1 MMDQLFPLMDD
12 EMETVSLEAAST
24 ATPLLRESSSQE
36 SPENGAMTR
45 RKESSRSFRS
55 PSGRPELLIE
65 PPSYAD
71 VVFAPYAARQPEESG
86 RAVEKNYLRISVSD
100 PQKTQ
105 DHGSS
110 GGTFVAYL
118 FTTYTDLP
126 EFLGTSFSVRRRFR
140 EVVALADQLGEIYKG
155 YFIPPRPDKN
165 VQLVQTQD
173 FVSNRVHELE
183 RYFHRL
189 AAHPVLRNS
198 VELRQFLSSPGR
210 NPMQVSSDV
219 SSVMFDGDE
228 SGATGNGNSHAVAE
242 PGKGGRDLLRTFR
255 ELRQYVA
262 NDWGGSKPLVVEE
275 DKKFVEHKEK
285 IQEFERE
292 LVLAS
297 EQAEL
302 LTKAQEN
309 MGTVMGD
316 LGMSLSR
323 LGRFECEDAAI
334 VVGNAAVKA
343 SRCYTESS
351 TQCIKYLLTFHE
363 YLALMQAIHGA
374 FAERSKALLTVQT
387 LKSDIAS
394 MQARYEKLTAA
405 SLRVFGGD
413 KRKIEETKAA
423 IASSEE
429 ACASARKEYD
439 RIKERNWEEIE
450 RYEVN
455 RQTDLFEMLKGFVQ
469 TQVGYAEKLGKA
481 WSEVSESLS
490 SGEGMASSM

>member
-1 MMDQLFPLMDD
+1 MG
-12 EMETVSLEAAST
+12 TITRWRSL
-24 ATPLLRESSSQE
+24 
-36 SPENGAMTR
+36 
-45 RKESSRSFRS
+45 
-55 PSGRPELLIE
+55 
-65 PPSYAD
+65 
-71 VVFAPYAARQPEESG
+71 
-86 RAVEKNYLRISVSD
+86 
-100 PQKTQ
+100 
-105 DHGSS
+105 
-110 GGTFVAYL
+110 
-118 FTTYTDLP
+118 
-126 EFLGTSFSVRRRFR
+126 
-140 EVVALADQLGEIYKG
+140 
-155 YFIPPRPDKN
+155 
-165 VQLVQTQD
+165 
-173 FVSNRVHELE
+173 
-183 RYFHRL
+183 
-189 AAHPVLRNS
+189 
-198 VELRQFLSSPGR
+198 
-210 NPMQVSSDV
+210 
-219 SSVMFDGDE
+219 
-228 SGATGNGNSHAVAE
+228 
-242 PGKGGRDLLRTFR
+242 
-255 ELRQYVA
+255 
-262 NDWGGSKPLVVEE
+262 
-275 DKKFVEHKEK
+275 
-285 IQEFERE
+285 
-292 LVLAS
+292 
-297 EQAEL
+297 AEL

-387 LKSDIAS
+387 LKSDISS

-405 SLRVFGGD
+405 SLRIFGGD

-439 RIKERNWEEIE
+439 RIKVRKKRIFTVHTANSCSQERNWEEIE
-450 RYEVN
+450 RYDVN